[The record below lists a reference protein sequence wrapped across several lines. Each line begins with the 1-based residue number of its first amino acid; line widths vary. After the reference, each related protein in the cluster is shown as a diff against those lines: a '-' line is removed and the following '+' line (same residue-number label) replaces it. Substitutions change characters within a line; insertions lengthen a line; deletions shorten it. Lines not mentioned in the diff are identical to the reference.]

1 MDCLEAS
8 NNPPKVGDMIGAQ
21 QHESREKKK
30 RREIGTLGILRT
42 CLFLETPGLC
52 RHNSHSVLLHIV
64 CTCVAAAISI
74 SVLSS

>member
-1 MDCLEAS
+1 
-8 NNPPKVGDMIGAQ
+8 MIGAQ

-52 RHNSHSVLLHIV
+52 RKQSQCFAAHFTASSHHLDNLPINLIV
-64 CTCVAAAISI
+64 RTKA
-74 SVLSS
+74 LTGGPHQRQ